1 MIEAAGVA
9 RKVER
14 KLRPIRK
21 WIDSIANVMHE
32 ARAAEDGR
40 PRLSAPDKRI
50 EAPGEADCA
59 AVWRAVGTA
68 EAAKCCHFRRR
79 YSVLA
84 RKPRRSPSG
93 LPRRKA
99 LLSRTL
105 PDPAIAR
112 FEARRLFYN
121 DNSAPLRVER

>member
-50 EAPGEADCA
+50 EAP
-59 AVWRAVGTA
+59 
-68 EAAKCCHFRRR
+68 AKQI
-79 YSVLA
+79 A
-84 RKPRRSPSG
+84 PPSG
-93 LPRRKA
+93 ELWAPPKPPNA
-99 LLSRTL
+99 
-105 PDPAIAR
+105 AILDDDIP
-112 FEARRLFYN
+112 F
-121 DNSAPLRVER
+121 